1 VLRMARTVYVDTS
14 RTATNGK
21 KRKPHYVYDGE
32 RIFEVSKLT
41 KLKDVDEVFID
52 TLFPEIYEEVLELL
66 KRDIKVYLLKDTKML
81 KKLRLENNLWK
92 SDEND
97 AILLSKIPRYRF
109 RLLTVQEME
118 KRVKLWPLI
127 NEYELLSKRIKTLKT
142 WINRD
147 GYDYEL
153 KDSVRL
159 MEKDKKDV
167 ARKIIEIL
175 SNDAVYREA
184 CRMLGVKDSVELA
197 ILTVELPLHLH
208 VTRLKGLLGYTPD
221 KNKGRYDH
229 RLRKHIVALAVN
241 LYLNTRKNANVLDTV
256 VEIVTHLPKEKA
268 VYKLE
273 LMVLKSLRRSYLLT
287 TNPTGR

>member
-1 VLRMARTVYVDTS
+1 MARTVYVDTS

>member
-1 VLRMARTVYVDTS
+1 MLRMARTVYVDTS